1 MNSLKIVKSINKTR
15 RNCSVYRGG
24 IFKVKNSNSN
34 EGYGT
39 WEGLRVFGIFNPER
53 GGGRREG
60 GGLGT

>member
-1 MNSLKIVKSINKTR
+1 MLKIETKRDGIVAYK
-15 RNCSVYRGG
+15 RGG